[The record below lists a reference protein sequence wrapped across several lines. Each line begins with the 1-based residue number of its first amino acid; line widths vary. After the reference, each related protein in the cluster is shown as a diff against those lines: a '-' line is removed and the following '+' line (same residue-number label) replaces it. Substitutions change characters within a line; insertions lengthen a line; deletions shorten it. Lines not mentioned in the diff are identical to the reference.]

1 MDSWVLA
8 SFYGESSCYERLRT
22 GFREAVFI
30 CLGSVSRRRTGGS
43 YGNSGSNCLRTC
55 RPVSRSNCLI
65 HSHPRGRRAPISP
78 QRHQPRHLLVSVFMI
93 LAVLVGLRIHIVSH
107 EAQLVGS
114 RVVHSGPPLS
124 QEGSDSLR
132 TAPVKRPLGAPSPC

>member
-78 QRHQPRHLLVSVFMI
+78 QRHQPRHLPVSVFMI